1 MGSWPTGR
9 LPVAGSS
16 PTLSTLITAGSDM
29 YSRVDRFEAGFNRLT
44 LYLAYLVALSIG
56 LIAVLIPLNLFL
68 IKTQLGSIW
77 WLYEGVE
84 YSLYFG
90 VFIGAPWVLNQGAH
104 VRVDVLT
111 AGLSR
116 ETARK
121 VERVMDIAGAALCAL
136 LCFYGSRITI
146 WEFQDGTMPDKD
158 LRIPTGYM
166 MVIFSASF
174 FLLAVEFLLRF
185 RRAGHQSDE
194 TDLDKPRVGF

>member
-1 MGSWPTGR
+1 MHRP
-9 LPVAGSS
+9 
-16 PTLSTLITAGSDM
+16 I
-29 YSRVDRFEAGFNRLT
+29 DRFEAGFNRVV

-84 YSLYFG
+84 YTLYFG

-111 AGLSR
+111 AALNTESAQR
-116 ETARK
+116 
-121 VERVMDIAGAALCAL
+121 VERIMDFAGAVLCVL
-136 LCFYGSRITI
+136 LCFYGSRVTL
-146 WEFQDGTMPDKD
+146 WEFQDGTLPDKD

-166 MVIFSASF
+166 MAIFSTSF
-174 FLLAVEFLLRF
+174 FLLAIEFLLRF

-194 TDLDKPRVGF
+194 SNWDKPKVGF

>member
-1 MGSWPTGR
+1 MHRP
-9 LPVAGSS
+9 
-16 PTLSTLITAGSDM
+16 I
-29 YSRVDRFEAGFNRLT
+29 DRFEAGFNRVV

-84 YSLYFG
+84 YTLYFG

-111 AGLSR
+111 AALNTESAQR
-116 ETARK
+116 
-121 VERVMDIAGAALCAL
+121 VERIMDFAGAVLCVL
-136 LCFYGSRITI
+136 LCFYGSRVTL
-146 WEFQDGTMPDKD
+146 WEFQDGTLPDKD

-166 MVIFSASF
+166 MAIFSTSF
-174 FLLAVEFLLRF
+174 FLLAIEFLLRF
-185 RRAGHQSDE
+185 RRAGQQSGGADW
-194 TDLDKPRVGF
+194 DKPKVGF

>member
-1 MGSWPTGR
+1 
-9 LPVAGSS
+9 
-16 PTLSTLITAGSDM
+16 M
-29 YSRVDRFEAGFNRLT
+29 YRRIDRFEAGFNRAI

-56 LIAVLIPLNLFL
+56 LIAVLIPLNLLL
-68 IKTQLGSIW
+68 IKTQLGNIW

-84 YSLYFG
+84 YTLYFG

-136 LCFYGSRITI
+136 LCFYGSRVTI
-146 WEFQDGTMPDKD
+146 WEFLDGTMPDKD

-166 MVIFSASF
+166 MIIFSASF

-194 TDLDKPRVGF
+194 IDLDKPRVGF

>member
-1 MGSWPTGR
+1 MHRP
-9 LPVAGSS
+9 
-16 PTLSTLITAGSDM
+16 I
-29 YSRVDRFEAGFNRLT
+29 DRFEAGFNRVV

-84 YSLYFG
+84 YTLYFG

-111 AGLSR
+111 AALNTESAQR
-116 ETARK
+116 
-121 VERVMDIAGAALCAL
+121 VERIMDFAGAVLCVL
-136 LCFYGSRITI
+136 LCFYGSRVTL
-146 WEFQDGTMPDKD
+146 WEFQDGTLPDKD

-166 MVIFSASF
+166 MAIFSTSF
-174 FLLAVEFLLRF
+174 FLLAIEFLLRF

-194 TDLDKPRVGF
+194 SDWDKPKVGF

>member
-1 MGSWPTGR
+1 
-9 LPVAGSS
+9 
-16 PTLSTLITAGSDM
+16 M

-121 VERVMDIAGAALCAL
+121 VDRVVDIAGAALCAL

>member
-1 MGSWPTGR
+1 
-9 LPVAGSS
+9 
-16 PTLSTLITAGSDM
+16 M

-44 LYLAYLVALSIG
+44 LYQAYLVALSIG

-111 AGLSR
+111 ASLSK
-116 ETARK
+116 ESAR
-121 VERVMDIAGAALCAL
+121 
-136 LCFYGSRITI
+136 
-146 WEFQDGTMPDKD
+146 
-158 LRIPTGYM
+158 
-166 MVIFSASF
+166 
-174 FLLAVEFLLRF
+174 
-185 RRAGHQSDE
+185 
-194 TDLDKPRVGF
+194 

>member
-9 LPVAGSS
+9 LPVAAFS

-111 AGLSR
+111 AGLSS

-136 LCFYGSRITI
+136 LCFYGSRVTI
-146 WEFQDGTMPDKD
+146 WEFLDGTMPDKD

-166 MVIFSASF
+166 MIIFSASF

-194 TDLDKPRVGF
+194 IDLDKPRVGF

>member
-9 LPVAGSS
+9 LPVAAFS

-44 LYLAYLVALSIG
+44 LYLACLVALSIG

-84 YSLYFG
+84 YTLYFG
-90 VFIGAPWVLNQGAH
+90 VFVGAPWVLNQGAH

-116 ETARK
+116 ESARK
-121 VERVMDIAGAALCAL
+121 VERVMDIAGAALGAL
-136 LCFYGSRITI
+136 LCFYGSRVTI
-146 WEFQDGTMPDKD
+146 WEFLDGTMPDKD

-166 MVIFSASF
+166 MIIFSASF

-194 TDLDKPRVGF
+194 IDLDKPKVGF

>member
-1 MGSWPTGR
+1 MHRP
-9 LPVAGSS
+9 
-16 PTLSTLITAGSDM
+16 I
-29 YSRVDRFEAGFNRLT
+29 DRFEAGFNRVV

-84 YSLYFG
+84 YTLYFG

-111 AGLSR
+111 AALNTESAQR
-116 ETARK
+116 
-121 VERVMDIAGAALCAL
+121 VERIMDFAGAVLCGL
-136 LCFYGSRITI
+136 LCFYGSRVTL
-146 WEFQDGTMPDKD
+146 WEFQDGTLPDKD

-166 MVIFSASF
+166 MAIFSTSF
-174 FLLAVEFLLRF
+174 FLLAIEFLLRF
-185 RRAGHQSDE
+185 RRADHQSDE
-194 TDLDKPRVGF
+194 ADRDKPKVGF

>member
-1 MGSWPTGR
+1 MHRP
-9 LPVAGSS
+9 
-16 PTLSTLITAGSDM
+16 I
-29 YSRVDRFEAGFNRLT
+29 DRFEAGFNRVV

-84 YSLYFG
+84 YTLYFG

-111 AGLSR
+111 AALNTESAQR
-116 ETARK
+116 
-121 VERVMDIAGAALCAL
+121 VERIMDFAGAVLCGL
-136 LCFYGSRITI
+136 LCFYGSRVTL
-146 WEFQDGTMPDKD
+146 WEFQDGTLPDKD

-166 MVIFSASF
+166 MAIFSTSF
-174 FLLAVEFLLRF
+174 FLLAIEFLLRF
-185 RRAGHQSDE
+185 RRAGHQSDKA
-194 TDLDKPRVGF
+194 DWDKPKVGF

>member
-1 MGSWPTGR
+1 MHRP
-9 LPVAGSS
+9 
-16 PTLSTLITAGSDM
+16 I
-29 YSRVDRFEAGFNRLT
+29 DRFEAGFNRVV

-84 YSLYFG
+84 YTLYFG

-111 AGLSR
+111 AALNTESAQR
-116 ETARK
+116 
-121 VERVMDIAGAALCAL
+121 VERIMDFAGAVLCVL
-136 LCFYGSRITI
+136 LCFYGSRVTL
-146 WEFQDGTMPDKD
+146 WEFQDGTLPDKD

-166 MVIFSASF
+166 MAIFSTSF
-174 FLLAVEFLLRF
+174 FLLAIEFLLRF
-185 RRAGHQSDE
+185 RRAGHQSDKA
-194 TDLDKPRVGF
+194 DWDKPKVGF